1 MTPER
6 AESDMAKA
14 LSEAQENLDK
24 IKALRGKKNSG
35 YMDTVRAFDRATD
48 SLDRAWTYLNHLQSV
63 ADSPALR
70 DVLNRLMP
78 TVTYFYSSIDLDDE
92 LYAVIKDFVQSGEG
106 KSLKSDKA
114 RLASET
120 LLDFELS
127 GANLPKDK
135 KSRLREIDS
144 QLAVKTQKFSENVL
158 DGTKMFTL
166 NITDEADLEGLP
178 ATAVAVAK
186 KKADEK
192 GMKCWL
198 FTLEQPSYV
207 PFMTYAKNDA
217 LREKLWREFSSVA
230 ANGKFSNWNLIREIL
245 SLRDEN
251 VAILSRANFAD
262 LILERR
268 MAKTGNAAEK
278 FVDSLTEK
286 FGAHFKSEWNE
297 LLDFA
302 RKNGY
307 LGANE
312 KMPPWRIA
320 YVSEKLRAARYGF
333 DPEEMRP
340 YFPLESVMN
349 GMFKI
354 CERLYGLK
362 ISESK
367 SPAHA
372 WHDSVKLYEAASAD
386 GVLLGLF
393 YADFFPRE
401 QKRAGAWMNLL
412 SQRDEKN
419 PALGLIAA
427 NVTEGADGTP
437 PLLSIDEVE
446 TLFHEFGHLVHFF
459 MMDSEEMGLRD
470 VAWDFVELPSQIM
483 ENWGHFKSCLD
494 IFAGHWKTGEKLP
507 DELFAKFDAS
517 RKFYGASASICAS
530 FRLRKS
536 IWQCISMRNIF
547 LSSDDIEKSA
557 RKILAPYMRDTS
569 EPAPSILPRFTH
581 LFGDSVGYA
590 AGYYSYKWAEV
601 LDADAFTRF
610 EKEGVLNAQTG
621 KEFADKILRVGNTIE
636 PDEAFRN
643 FMGRDPDVEALV
655 KRSV

>member
-1 MTPER
+1 MKEGFLQTAVPPRWSEMTPER

-78 TVTYFYSSIDLDDE
+78 TVTDFYSSIDLDDE

-192 GMKCWL
+192 GMKGWL

-245 SLRDEN
+245 ALRDEN
-251 VAILSRANFAD
+251 AAILSRANFAD

-302 RKNGY
+302 RENGY

-312 KMPPWRIA
+312 KMPPVENRI
-320 YVSEKLRAARYGF
+320 
-333 DPEEMRP
+333 
-340 YFPLESVMN
+340 
-349 GMFKI
+349 
-354 CERLYGLK
+354 
-362 ISESK
+362 
-367 SPAHA
+367 
-372 WHDSVKLYEAASAD
+372 
-386 GVLLGLF
+386 
-393 YADFFPRE
+393 
-401 QKRAGAWMNLL
+401 
-412 SQRDEKN
+412 
-419 PALGLIAA
+419 
-427 NVTEGADGTP
+427 
-437 PLLSIDEVE
+437 
-446 TLFHEFGHLVHFF
+446 
-459 MMDSEEMGLRD
+459 
-470 VAWDFVELPSQIM
+470 
-483 ENWGHFKSCLD
+483 
-494 IFAGHWKTGEKLP
+494 
-507 DELFAKFDAS
+507 
-517 RKFYGASASICAS
+517 
-530 FRLRKS
+530 RLRKAARRK
-536 IWQCISMRNIF
+536 IRFRPRRNAPLF
-547 LSSDDIEKSA
+547 SA
-557 RKILAPYMRDTS
+557 RI
-569 EPAPSILPRFTH
+569 
-581 LFGDSVGYA
+581 GD
-590 AGYYSYKWAEV
+590 E
-601 LDADAFTRF
+601 
-610 EKEGVLNAQTG
+610 
-621 KEFADKILRVGNTIE
+621 
-636 PDEAFRN
+636 RN
-643 FMGRDPDVEALV
+643 V
-655 KRSV
+655 